1 MATLN
6 LSTTISFYM
15 GNTSLCSIFFI
26 LIQVLFMF
34 AVRMLWYT
42 SPWVHKGCVSMESRW
57 RLFRFMWESEFDTIV
72 DGRSIYLFGLH
83 NLNVSQSCF
92 TGTSMKNMSKH
103 LLSLKFGWA
112 VFTHPWTPHP
122 QDLNAQTNNG
132 IKSQTCYFQDRF
144 VTQLQFRDFN
154 RLGDN

>member
-26 LIQVLFMF
+26 LIQVGLFMIHRLGCTRGVCRWNHAECYSDLCEKVNLTPSWTGAAF
-34 AVRMLWYT
+34 IYLGYIIST
-42 SPWVHKGCVSMESRW
+42 SPRAV
-57 RLFRFMWESEFDTIV
+57 LQ
-72 DGRSIYLFGLH
+72 GR
-83 NLNVSQSCF
+83 QR
-92 TGTSMKNMSKH
+92 KNMSKH